1 MYVGMYTVQTPEVLN
16 KSNLNVHTLYY
27 YDWYILMH
35 VHFVYA
41 ISPLYPNMMICVDK
55 KGLVGSAIILLIS
68 MAHSNLTEFV
78 SI

>member
-35 VHFVYA
+35 VHFYNNFA
-41 ISPLYPNMMICVDK
+41 NIY
-55 KGLVGSAIILLIS
+55 G
-68 MAHSNLTEFV
+68 T
-78 SI
+78 